1 MIDVKNINSETSQKR
16 NNPIK
21 CIIIV
26 SRQIVSLK
34 CSLPI
39 QSLDPTKYHLHI
51 VDSLLYLRILMITKK
66 VKTGKFTH

>member
-1 MIDVKNINSETSQKR
+1 MIDLKNINSEKSQKR

-26 SRQIVSLK
+26 SRPIVTLK
-34 CSLPI
+34 CSLPN

-51 VDSLLYLRILMITKK
+51 VDSYGT
-66 VKTGKFTH
+66 

>member
-1 MIDVKNINSETSQKR
+1 MIDLKNINSEKSQKR

-26 SRQIVSLK
+26 SRQIVFLK

-39 QSLDPTKYHLHI
+39 QSLDPAKYHLYI
-51 VDSLLYLRILMITKK
+51 VDSYYT
-66 VKTGKFTH
+66 